1 MRLCIL
7 FMHLCAYF
15 EYFYVLFNLFYAYLV
30 LAFQKK
36 MLYSV
41 TIRSHAALRKQNRQ
55 VYLQRTVFLKL
66 YGEKHTFTKGKPCRG
81 GFANAGS
88 E

>member
-30 LAFQKK
+30 LAFPKE

-41 TIRSHAALRKQNRQ
+41 TIRSHAALRKQNR
-55 VYLQRTVFLKL
+55 
-66 YGEKHTFTKGKPCRG
+66 
-81 GFANAGS
+81 
-88 E
+88 